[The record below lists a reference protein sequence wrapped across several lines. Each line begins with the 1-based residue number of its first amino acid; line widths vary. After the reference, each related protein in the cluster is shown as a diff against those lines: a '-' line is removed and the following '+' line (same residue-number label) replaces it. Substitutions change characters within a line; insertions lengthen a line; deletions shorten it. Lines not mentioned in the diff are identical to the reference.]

1 QNATNLPI
9 KTLAEKVADAAHLH
23 KQFPVSSGNQ
33 HRIKELEWVPVEKP
47 DPSPPAAPKSKGGK
61 SAGAREDPDAV
72 GIAKSPPRPLPAL
85 PPPPALNTFSPLPT
99 IATPP
104 VRIRGATF
112 PSPPCQDTNDLANIM
127 KRRVEAL
134 KALKENPMDLEA
146 MKVYHNCHKQFQ
158 AWALS
163 KHEPGQYTGSIDFKP
178 LTPDELSG
186 PNPAWVKKLHLI
198 RSEQEHSVNW
208 LLWFR
213 AQDQF
218 VRAAPVC
225 EGIGMHLLRKM
236 GWAPGEGLGKNKEG
250 CLEPL
255 LPSIKTDKKG
265 RPFSADSLAS
275 LGAPTP
281 LLTGKH
287 PVSALTEMCI
297 KARWG
302 PPEFVLVNE
311 SGPDHKKMFLN
322 FFNAGTKV
330 MLFLLFQVKVNGMEF
345 QPAERSANKK
355 HAKAQAAMLCLQET
369 GII

>member
-1 QNATNLPI
+1 M
-9 KTLAEKVADAAHLH
+9 
-23 KQFPVSSGNQ
+23 FG
-33 HRIKELEWVPVEKP
+33 
-47 DPSPPAAPKSKGGK
+47 
-61 SAGAREDPDAV
+61 
-72 GIAKSPPRPLPAL
+72 
-85 PPPPALNTFSPLPT
+85 
-99 IATPP
+99 
-104 VRIRGATF
+104 
-112 PSPPCQDTNDLANIM
+112 DTNDLADIM

-134 KALKENPMDLEA
+134 KALKVNPMDLEA

-186 PNPAWVKKLHLI
+186 PNPAWVKK
-198 RSEQEHSVNW
+198 
-208 LLWFR
+208 
-213 AQDQF
+213 DQF

-265 RPFSADSLAS
+265 LVSDLELRRSAAPAHHD
-275 LGAPTP
+275 LG
-281 LLTGKH
+281 GKH

-311 SGPDHKKMFLN
+311 SGPDHKKMFL
-322 FFNAGTKV
+322 FK
-330 MLFLLFQVKVNGMEF
+330 VKVNGMEF

-369 GII
+369 GIIGKCSPTGSFTSSGAQLSSVPQSFL